1 MAGSHM
7 RAAAVR
13 MRSLFGYSCLAG
25 GGSLARTCRTYACAD
40 WSCSFMTYA
49 FLQFRDD

>member
-25 GGSLARTCRTYACAD
+25 GGSLARTCRLMPVLTGL
-40 WSCSFMTYA
+40 SP
-49 FLQFRDD
+49 L